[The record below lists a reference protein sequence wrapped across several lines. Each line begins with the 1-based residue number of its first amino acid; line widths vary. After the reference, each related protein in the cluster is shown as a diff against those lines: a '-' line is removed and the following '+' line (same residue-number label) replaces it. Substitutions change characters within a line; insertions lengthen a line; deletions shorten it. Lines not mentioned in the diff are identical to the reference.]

1 MSDKS
6 LVRVAD
12 QLYAGPQATFTAA
25 RDAAAKSCADSAASS
40 DGAAKE
46 LAKQVKALRKPTVA
60 AWAVNLLVRRE
71 AEQIDQVLGMAA
83 QLRTAAADLDGP
95 ELRALTRQRRQLTT
109 ALASAARLLAREFDV
124 RLTEAVVDQV
134 EGVLNAAMLDPVAA
148 EVVRTGLL
156 VAPFTATGLGELD
169 VAGVVAVPEAL
180 GARATPVV
188 RGPPE
193 LHVVPDTQIKRE
205 VAREAVEE
213 AAAVVARAVTGLA
226 EATMEVDALNA
237 RRLQLQG
244 EIDELRRRVAALE
257 DQVEQVDDELAEAQD
272 AEHEVAAELEVARRA
287 HAEAQR
293 QLRAL
298 E

>member
-6 LVRVAD
+6 LAQVAD
-12 QLYAGPQATFTAA
+12 QLYAGPQATFTAS
-25 RDAAAKSCADSAASS
+25 RDAAAKSCADSADRA
-40 DGAAKE
+40 DGADRD
-46 LAKQVKALRKPTVA
+46 LARQVKALRKPTVA

-71 AEQIDQVLGMAA
+71 TEQIDQVLGMAA

-109 ALASAARLLAREFDV
+109 ALASSARLLAREFDV

-148 EVVRTGLL
+148 DVVRTGLL

-188 RGPPE
+188 KGPPE
-193 LHVVPDTQIKRE
+193 LHVVPDTEIKRE
-205 VAREAVEE
+205 MAREAVEA

-226 EATMEVDALNA
+226 GATRQLDALNA
-237 RRLQLQG
+237 KRLQLQG
-244 EIDELRRRVAALE
+244 EIDELRRRVGALE
-257 DQVEQVDDELAEAQD
+257 DQVEQVDDELEEAQD
-272 AEHEVAAELEVARRA
+272 AEHEVAEELEEARRA
-287 HAEAQR
+287 HADAQR
-293 QLRAL
+293 QLGAL

>member
-1 MSDKS
+1 MSDES
-6 LVRVAD
+6 LAQVAD
-12 QLYAGPQATFTAA
+12 RLYAGPQATFTAA
-25 RDAAAKSCADSAASS
+25 RDAAAKACAGREQASH
-40 DGAAKE
+40 
-46 LAKQVKALRKPTVA
+46 VKALRKPSVA

-109 ALASAARLLAREFDV
+109 ALASSARSLAREFDV

-156 VAPFTATGLGELD
+156 VAPFTATGLGELEI
-169 VAGVVAVPEAL
+169 AGVVAVPEAL

-188 RGPPE
+188 KGPPE
-193 LHVVPDTQIKRE
+193 LHVVPDTQVKRE
-205 VAREAVEE
+205 VAREAVAE
-213 AAAVVARAVTGLA
+213 AGAVVARAATGLA
-226 EATMEVDALNA
+226 EATKELDALNA

-257 DQVEQVDDELAEAQD
+257 DQVEGVDDELEEAQD
-272 AEHEVAAELEVARRA
+272 VEHEAAAELAEARRV
-287 HAEAQR
+287 HADAQR
-293 QLRAL
+293 QLGAL
-298 E
+298 S